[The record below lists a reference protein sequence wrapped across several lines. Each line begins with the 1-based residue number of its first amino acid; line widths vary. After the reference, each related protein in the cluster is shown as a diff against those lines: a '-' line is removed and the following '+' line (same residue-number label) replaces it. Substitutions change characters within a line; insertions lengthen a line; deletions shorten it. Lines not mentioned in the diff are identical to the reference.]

1 MNKRIWVSV
10 VIILIYSF
18 PAKSQVYT
26 LQQCQDKAKE
36 VSPLQKQKLYNESIA
51 QLQESSA
58 NTANL
63 PQLLLS
69 AHASYQ
75 SDVFGLPFSIPGS
88 ETPEIPKDQYRAS
101 LTVQQKLFDGG
112 TTRRNREVIAAGL
125 EANQQQLEVEIY
137 QITQLVNQLY
147 FGLLLQ
153 QEREKIILA
162 SKETLSLKLKELES
176 LEDNGVILKS
186 NLFAVQKQL
195 LTLDQQLI
203 EVQSGKEVL
212 RQMLSKWIEQDIEK
226 NATFEIPE
234 VNKSVADL
242 SINTPQ
248 LASFDA
254 SVKQFEASRSL
265 QSIRNYPKVFAFATG
280 GMGSPNPYNMFET
293 DFADYYM
300 VGLKLEWNIYDFG
313 RKNNDIS
320 VLNYQSQIINSR
332 RENYIKQTEIGLVQQ
347 SENVKKYQLMLDQ
360 DEEILKLQKEV
371 VKEADS
377 QLKNGVITSTQYI
390 TETNNQLQ
398 AELNAKIHELK
409 LVESQI
415 EYLTKTGNL

>member
-1 MNKRIWVSV
+1 MIGAL
-10 VIILIYSF
+10 LITL
-18 PAKSQVYT
+18 PATSQVYT

-36 VSPLQKQKLYNESIA
+36 VSPLQQQKLYNESIA
-51 QLQESSA
+51 QLQEASA

-69 AHASYQ
+69 AQASYQ
-75 SDVFGLPFSIPGS
+75 SDVFGLPFSFPGS
-88 ETPEIPKDQYRAS
+88 EVPEIPKNQYRAS

-112 TTRRNREVIAAGL
+112 TTSKNKELIAAGY
-125 EANQQQLEVEIY
+125 EASQSQLEVELY
-137 QITQLVNQLY
+137 QITELINQLY

-162 SKETLSLKLKELES
+162 NKEILSSKLKELES
-176 LEDNGVILKS
+176 LVENGVLLKS
-186 NLFAVQKQL
+186 NLFALQKQL

-203 EVQSGKEVL
+203 EVRSGRTVL
-212 RQMLSKWIEQDIEK
+212 KQMLSKWLEEDIS
-226 NATFEIPE
+226 NDATFEIP
-234 VNKSVADL
+234 VASKSVADL

-254 SVKQFEASRSL
+254 SVKQFEASKSL

-313 RKNNDIS
+313 RKNNDIK
-320 VLNYQSQIINSR
+320 VLNYQSQIVNSR

-347 SENVKKYQLMLDQ
+347 SENVKKYQLMLEQ

-415 EYLTKTGNL
+415 EYLTKSGNL